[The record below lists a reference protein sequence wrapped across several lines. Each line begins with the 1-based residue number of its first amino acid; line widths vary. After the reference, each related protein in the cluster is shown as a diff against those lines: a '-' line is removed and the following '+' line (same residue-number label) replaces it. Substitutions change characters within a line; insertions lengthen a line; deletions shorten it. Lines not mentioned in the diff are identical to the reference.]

1 MLNMDLICHMYKYR
15 FFEEDRQISD
25 FLNYSTDTILM
36 FAADRRLC
44 QILRIQIIHSM
55 QCMKSDEYVQDM
67 VLNMVQN

>member
-1 MLNMDLICHMYKYR
+1 MLNMDLIGHMYKDR
-15 FFEEDRQISD
+15 SFEEDRQISD

-44 QILRIQIIHSM
+44 QILQMQIMHSL
-55 QCMKSDEYVQDM
+55 QCMKSDEYVQDI